1 MTQEWN
7 PLWNAVLPDAEQRWQ
22 EVLRRAPGGAADEP
36 LSLEFCPVS
45 TETFA
50 QAVREGS
57 GGAGFDGWTA
67 KELKGLG
74 VSCPS
79 LWDDLVCILNDC
91 VALAAQGACVQCQ
104 DQFSWRVVGIPKRCE
119 AAVRPIAIASAI
131 IRAYN
136 RALLPQFPSMPADQY
151 CGAPGRTAATATVAW
166 LATKAY
172 RGAELDLRKA
182 FDSVDHVVASSA
194 ARTAGVP
201 EAIIAY
207 LARCVWSAPRHCV
220 VHGEPPAEVIAAT
233 TGLPAGDP
241 CSPRLL
247 AFVLEPWSRIVT
259 SFGGIQAF
267 LFMDDRSLTDR
278 LEQGHLAEALE
289 ASKWFDTRL
298 GLQEHQGKRQVWD
311 RSLRADCPPVEHLG
325 VFAVPEQHALPEVR
339 VHEDEV
345 CQLADAVAGL
355 PGGMEVKERLLLGIV
370 LAKIT
375 WAAPLVP
382 AVSLQTAKAFYR
394 AMRGPCTWWCQGRVW
409 ADCINVHPQ
418 LAAAVLCLRRTAGC
432 QVHSSATLDAT
443 VKHHAGVLGL
453 EVVGEGPTGVLLASS
468 QAAKPLVIRAVQ
480 HAARAQGRQDGS
492 FAADADAGH
501 SLRVVARAVALAQV
515 KDTRADA
522 EGIGAVDLQAQS
534 DPAWKLW
541 RQRLSPRDRGIHIQE
556 VPARAD
562 NDDEGWT
569 FRSLGTWPWR
579 SWFAFWVAMVV
590 AITAPWNYTLIRF
603 FTGCA
608 GDTFATNQLWCSL
621 TFARNVV
628 GTANA
633 DAIAAS
639 WGILGSGVTQ
649 IFMMSVLFSLMV
661 ASGMEPNLAGHVS
674 MVVPVVMLVIC
685 SICMKLMCEDM
696 PTAHN
701 HDPAVIG
708 NTQRLAMW
716 DYVDV
721 LLYVRGDVPLEHGG
735 FQSQST
741 TLSTS

>member
-1 MTQEWN
+1 MRTWRRLHRAAAEQERRRGPSSPLTGAQVRHWSALASNTPLPGSQAEALGRANQAIMQCEERQRRERSARWRREFRQDASNATGAGSRSLKLHVPPDPDLTSASMTQEWN

-345 CQLADAVAGL
+345 CQLADAVAR
-355 PGGMEVKERLLLGIV
+355 PPRWHGGERTIV
-370 LAKIT
+370 
-375 WAAPLVP
+375 
-382 AVSLQTAKAFYR
+382 
-394 AMRGPCTWWCQGRVW
+394 
-409 ADCINVHPQ
+409 
-418 LAAAVLCLRRTAGC
+418 
-432 QVHSSATLDAT
+432 
-443 VKHHAGVLGL
+443 
-453 EVVGEGPTGVLLASS
+453 
-468 QAAKPLVIRAVQ
+468 
-480 HAARAQGRQDGS
+480 
-492 FAADADAGH
+492 AGH
-501 SLRVVARAVALAQV
+501 CAR
-515 KDTRADA
+515 KNHM
-522 EGIGAVDLQAQS
+522 GG
-534 DPAWKLW
+534 
-541 RQRLSPRDRGIHIQE
+541 
-556 VPARAD
+556 
-562 NDDEGWT
+562 
-569 FRSLGTWPWR
+569 SLGTGCQ
-579 SWFAFWVAMVV
+579 FAD
-590 AITAPWNYTLIRF
+590 
-603 FTGCA
+603 GE
-608 GDTFATNQLWCSL
+608 
-621 TFARNVV
+621 
-628 GTANA
+628 
-633 DAIAAS
+633 
-639 WGILGSGVTQ
+639 GILPCYAWAVH
-649 IFMMSVLFSLMV
+649 L
-661 ASGMEPNLAGHVS
+661 
-674 MVVPVVMLVIC
+674 VVP
-685 SICMKLMCEDM
+685 
-696 PTAHN
+696 
-701 HDPAVIG
+701 G
-708 NTQRLAMW
+708 
-716 DYVDV
+716 
-721 LLYVRGDVPLEHGG
+721 
-735 FQSQST
+735 
-741 TLSTS
+741 